1 MRIVEEDEAISMA
14 LEEDVS
20 MALELELS
28 LRVVEDRACHEL
40 DEVEAISLEEDCFTS
55 FAMTLEEDGSS
66 NSVSLAE
73 ALSLSQATSIAVKA
87 KTPRENLAEFI
98 KTSKIDLIGMN
109 VKKVRIAADFFE
121 AFEACDL
128 TKATDDIEYALGNR
142 IEP

>member
-28 LRVVEDRACHEL
+28 LRIVED
-40 DEVEAISLEEDCFTS
+40 DEAISTALEED
-55 FAMTLEEDGSS
+55 SS
-66 NSVSLAE
+66 SISVSLAE

>member
-1 MRIVEEDEAISMA
+1 MALELELSLRIVEDDEAISMA

-28 LRVVEDRACHEL
+28 LRIVED
-40 DEVEAISLEEDCFTS
+40 DEAISTALEED
-55 FAMTLEEDGSS
+55 SS
-66 NSVSLAE
+66 SISVSLAE